1 MRIDYALI
9 VRASER
15 RSLTLEQVGTLLKKA
30 KGDQLEALYVLAITT
45 GMRQGELFAL
55 RCDAIDL
62 QRGTLFVMGN
72 LQTVGSKLV
81 VQPPKTARS
90 RRRVEL
96 TRMAVDALRRRRAIA
111 ERDGHGSP
119 YVFAGPDGGLPR
131 KNNVM
136 RRSFRPLLERAEIP
150 VETTFH
156 ALRHTAASVLLLQ
169 GTNPK
174 VVSELLGHADV
185 RLTLNTYSDVLPGL
199 QRQAADAME
208 SAIPRRAGFVRT
220 PNRLSARLSEG
231 RKTTGSKT

>member
-1 MRIDYALI
+1 
-9 VRASER
+9 
-15 RSLTLEQVGTLLKKA
+15 
-30 KGDQLEALYVLAITT
+30 VLAVTT

-55 RCDAIDL
+55 RWDAVDL
-62 QRGTLFVMGN
+62 ETGFLAVTGN

-81 VQPPKTARS
+81 VQPPKTQRS

-96 TRMAVDALRRRRAIA
+96 SKTALAALKRRRAIVD
-111 ERDGHGSP
+111 RDGHGSP
-119 YVFAGPDGGLPR
+119 YVFAGADGGLPR
-131 KNNVM
+131 KYNVM

-150 VETTFH
+150 TTTTFH

-174 VVSELLGHADV
+174 IVSELLGHADV

-208 SAIPRRAGFVRT
+208 LAIRGAVRKNSGALRRSAGRSASTPKASVRT
-220 PNRLSARLSEG
+220 
-231 RKTTGSKT
+231 RKSPP